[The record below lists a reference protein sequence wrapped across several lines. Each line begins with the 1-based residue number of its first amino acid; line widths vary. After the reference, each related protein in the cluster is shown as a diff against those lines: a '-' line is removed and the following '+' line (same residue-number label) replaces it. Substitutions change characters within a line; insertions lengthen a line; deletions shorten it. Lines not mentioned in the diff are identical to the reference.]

1 MIKKYDELIKRLSD
15 LEQFLPSLETEDIT
29 LYEANNLKIE
39 KILKELDNYKIL
51 LENSLIDK
59 KDSLTP
65 TAQNPNIELKEK
77 NISSYEKILE
87 ILLASK
93 DYKEGFKLNELLFK
107 IKSPDLLE
115 NVNTNLI
122 RVFEI
127 FKQVGINIS
136 IEKFDYTMAV
146 KKYMASFIEELGKPT
161 FNRKMKMVFDEI
173 YWENPT
179 ILLDLSSNISLL
191 LNQNDKI
198 FKQYANETLNKVL
211 IQNKLDKNKIFEYYL
226 KEKNDLKLLLE
237 TDKYLNVN
245 KFLNNELNIDDYQEN
260 SIALDT
266 ARKKLMEDDSYNS
279 LTEEQHRY
287 FYVYVHDLYN
297 NLIEYEQYNELEF
310 LIKEIKSIYDKK
322 DSLKGAYET
331 KLKTLDTL
339 NKDKLKL
346 DKALDQICNKLD
358 KMDINKEQEVT
369 KLQDKLYEQ
378 EELINKKLI
387 EIRTEEKDIVDVEFQ
402 NKILLELKDHSNIY
416 DALELVYYNY
426 NITNYLFSKKYK
438 ELSSIEIDKKIN
450 EFKIFMT
457 NPNLVITKKMNFI
470 NVEPINKLIENKYN
484 LYKFNIIVPEL
495 GTPQYQD
502 IKKAVTLIYTYYN
515 LIISKLDLSEI
526 KLMCEVKKMEEK
538 IKKAQ

>member
-15 LEQFLPSLETEDIT
+15 LEQFLPSLETENIT

-136 IEKFDYTMAV
+136 IEKVDYTMAV
-146 KKYMASFIEELGKPT
+146 KKYMASFIEELGKLT
-161 FNRKMKMVFDEI
+161 FNRQMKMVFDEI

-245 KFLNNELNIDDYQEN
+245 KFLNNE
-260 SIALDT
+260 
-266 ARKKLMEDDSYNS
+266 
-279 LTEEQHRY
+279 
-287 FYVYVHDLYN
+287 
-297 NLIEYEQYNELEF
+297 
-310 LIKEIKSIYDKK
+310 
-322 DSLKGAYET
+322 
-331 KLKTLDTL
+331 
-339 NKDKLKL
+339 
-346 DKALDQICNKLD
+346 
-358 KMDINKEQEVT
+358 
-369 KLQDKLYEQ
+369 
-378 EELINKKLI
+378 
-387 EIRTEEKDIVDVEFQ
+387 
-402 NKILLELKDHSNIY
+402 
-416 DALELVYYNY
+416 
-426 NITNYLFSKKYK
+426 
-438 ELSSIEIDKKIN
+438 
-450 EFKIFMT
+450 
-457 NPNLVITKKMNFI
+457 
-470 NVEPINKLIENKYN
+470 
-484 LYKFNIIVPEL
+484 
-495 GTPQYQD
+495 
-502 IKKAVTLIYTYYN
+502 
-515 LIISKLDLSEI
+515 
-526 KLMCEVKKMEEK
+526 
-538 IKKAQ
+538 